1 MSKIIVGMADYAVA
15 RKPTRLI
22 TLGLGSCVGI
32 ALYDPRTEIGG
43 LVHIMLP
50 SVNQARSKDNKA
62 KFADTGIAHLV
73 EEMQKEGAVKRRMV
87 AKIAGGAS
95 MFSFTSESHM
105 NIGERNVEMTKK
117 VLDELKLQ
125 IIAEDT
131 GLDYGRT
138 IELDT
143 ETGMLQV
150 RSILKGNKEI

>member
-1 MSKIIVGMADYAVA
+1 MSKIIVRMADYAVA
-15 RKPTRLI
+15 RKPTRLVS
-22 TLGLGSCVGI
+22 LGLGSCVGI
-32 ALYDPRTEIGG
+32 ALYDPQVQIGG

-50 SVNQARSKDNKA
+50 SVNLARSKDNKA

-73 EEMQKEGAVKRRMV
+73 KEMQKEGALKQRMV

-95 MFSFTSESHM
+95 MFSFTSDCQM

-117 VLDELKLQ
+117 VLAELGVK

-131 GLDYGRT
+131 GMDYGRT

-150 RSILKGNKEI
+150 RSMRKGNKEI